1 MDSFSQMT
9 HDWANFFSA
18 LAQVSGALVGLVFV
32 ALTFH
37 PKKLGIGGDPLLGA
51 LARQTFAD
59 FLLLLIISMLMLTPH
74 MLAVNVGAALLVF
87 VAFGLAR
94 IAHSLFLLRAHLR
107 RWMLLQR
114 FILSAVG
121 HAMLGLAGVQLMQ
134 GNAKPGLTG
143 SLLLSGVVMLML
155 SGCRSA
161 WLLVVHEE
169 T

>member
-32 ALTFH
+32 ALTFNA
-37 PKKLGIGGDPLLGA
+37 KKLGIGGDPMLGA

-59 FLLLLIISMLMLTPH
+59 FLLLLLISMLMLTPH
-74 MLAVNVGAALLVF
+74 VPAANVGMMFLVF
-87 VAFGLAR
+87 VAFGIAR
-94 IAHSLFLLRAHLR
+94 ILYSLLQLRAHLR
-107 RWMLLQR
+107 RWAILQR
-114 FILSAVG
+114 FVLSAVG
-121 HAMLGLAGVQLMQ
+121 QVMLGWAGATLIL
-134 GNAKPGLTG
+134 GNADPGASG
-143 SLLLSGVVMLML
+143 SLLIAGILPLML

-169 T
+169 K